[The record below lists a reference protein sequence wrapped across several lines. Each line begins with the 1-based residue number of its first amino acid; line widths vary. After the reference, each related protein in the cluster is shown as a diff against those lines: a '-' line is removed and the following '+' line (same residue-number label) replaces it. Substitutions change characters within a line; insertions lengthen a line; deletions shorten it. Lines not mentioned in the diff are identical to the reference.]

1 MEKPETS
8 ALLTR
13 AAEMAMR
20 YVSTASERRVAPA
33 EAVLAALHR
42 FHEPFPESG
51 CDPEEVLAMLDEI
64 GSPATVATTGGRY
77 FGFVNGATLPASLA
91 ANWLAGAWDQN
102 AALRIMS
109 PVAAELE
116 EVVIRWVCEA
126 LGLPLDCQ
134 GGLVTGATMANF
146 TSLAAARYH
155 QRYNGATIRTMNDE
169 NGKSG

>member
-1 MEKPETS
+1 VPFLERHEPLRRDREASEQAVPSIELENSTMNEQEAP

-20 YVSTASERRVAPA
+20 YASAASERRVAPA
-33 EAVLAALHR
+33 EAALAALQR

-51 CDPEEVLAMLDEI
+51 CDPEEVLSMLDEI

-102 AALRIMS
+102 AALPRSAIS
-109 PVAAELE
+109 SAQP
-116 EVVIRWVCEA
+116 R
-126 LGLPLDCQ
+126 
-134 GGLVTGATMANF
+134 
-146 TSLAAARYH
+146 
-155 QRYNGATIRTMNDE
+155 
-169 NGKSG
+169 